1 MVLFIL
7 LILLEL
13 IYKNILQRHI
23 TKPQEYLL
31 YKPPVKAFKKTFKKI
46 FQQGHMIKAFKKIFN
61 MGRLKIFKKLLLV
74 LDMGNKFLMI

>member
-23 TKPQEYLL
+23 MKPQEYLHYTL
-31 YKPPVKAFKKTFKKI
+31 
-46 FQQGHMIKAFKKIFN
+46 QKIFN
-61 MGRLKIFKKLLLV
+61 KIYNVGHLKVFNKNKNIKKILL
-74 LDMGNKFLMI
+74 

>member
-23 TKPQEYLL
+23 MRPQEYSH
-31 YKPPVKAFKKTFKKI
+31 YKPIKKTFKKI
-46 FQQGHMIKAFKKIFN
+46 FQQGTIKKI
-61 MGRLKIFKKLLLV
+61 LL
-74 LDMGNKFLMI
+74 